1 MDKFFEKL
9 EDYYYNIE
17 LLLNN
22 PDELDE
28 EGKKHLQKICWISV
42 VILYL
47 LFIIIFGVATTW
59 AMIIFGSVSV
69 LIFTTTKKKLWKKLA
84 IVSVLYILIA
94 NIFPWNNSKN
104 TSVETSE
111 TKATTETTTTNNQP
125 EKIEENAPSWVQ
137 GRWRCATPYGVMT
150 AEISGN
156 YIKTFDG
163 ENYDEGYFDYYNN
176 SLHFRTR
183 DGWAMY
189 ISLDHTSHRLV
200 AGKGYYYTKQ

>member
-111 TKATTETTTTNNQP
+111 TKATTETTTTNNPP
-125 EKIEENAPSWVQ
+125 EKIEENAPSWV
-137 GRWRCATPYGVMT
+137 
-150 AEISGN
+150 
-156 YIKTFDG
+156 
-163 ENYDEGYFDYYNN
+163 
-176 SLHFRTR
+176 
-183 DGWAMY
+183 
-189 ISLDHTSHRLV
+189 
-200 AGKGYYYTKQ
+200 